1 MDYKDAKLY
10 LALYNSSSLTK
21 AAHAIGMTQSAV
33 TQRLQKLERECGM
46 KLVIRERGQKY
57 VELTHYGRRMVPIIE
72 QWVDL
77 YESANSIKNE
87 GVKTPLKVA
96 CTDSIGSYILPRFF
110 LDYAQKHRDVM
121 LSIHTSHSW
130 EIFNML
136 EEGAIDVG
144 ITNRESSL
152 YHNELKVM
160 PIYREPYRLLT
171 SQQNAREYENGP
183 VRVEGLDVARELF
196 FEITPSFAQWRKTM
210 WEDRMP
216 FLQMS
221 FAQMLPTMLV
231 NTPYWTILPLS
242 TARSFASLYPL
253 KDYELRNG
261 PEPRI
266 CSIVTQRSHRN
277 YRADQIELFVSELTE
292 FFRSLERV

>member
-1 MDYKDAKLY
+1 MKIDEARLRELIPDA
-10 LALYNSSSLTK
+10 
-21 AAHAIGMTQSAV
+21 
-33 TQRLQKLERECGM
+33 E
-46 KLVIRERGQKY
+46 
-57 VELTHYGRRMVPIIE
+57 
-72 QWVDL
+72 
-77 YESANSIKNE
+77 
-87 GVKTPLKVA
+87 
-96 CTDSIGSYILPRFF
+96 
-110 LDYAQKHRDVM
+110 
-121 LSIHTSHSW
+121 
-130 EIFNML
+130 
-136 EEGAIDVG
+136 
-144 ITNRESSL
+144 
-152 YHNELKVM
+152 
-160 PIYREPYRLLT
+160 RLLFGD
-171 SQQNAREYENGP
+171 AIPAEYRSDALGRLKGTADALIFPLSTEEVSGVLRYAHENRVPVTPRGAGTNLVGSTVPLFGGIILDLSRMDRVLELDEDTMTVTVESGILLRDGP
-183 VRVEGLDVARELF
+183 VRVEGLDVAWELF

-266 CSIVTQRSHRN
+266 CSIVTHRSHRN